1 MAVEDGSTPGLN
13 DHLRASDADRQH
25 VADRLRAAL
34 DEGRLTLLEYDE
46 RLGAAYGALTYGEL
60 AKVTHDLPGPA
71 SPPDLL
77 PATAPPSATGPAG
90 PVATDPANRVP
101 AAQQPARPGVGGTKA
116 YLIQQGRGWLGGA
129 VITNGIWAA
138 TSGFDWHSYW
148 PGIVLPIWAVA
159 IVGGLISGNHRKDPT
174 GSSGTAAGPGQDAAD
189 PRTGELDPHRG
200 QPHWRFDHS
209 DRRADRHQARADR
222 RDRRYPDQS

>member
-1 MAVEDGSTPGLN
+1 
-13 DHLRASDADRQH
+13 
-25 VADRLRAAL
+25 VADRLRQAL

-46 RLGAAYGALTYGEL
+46 RLGAAYGSLTYGEL
-60 AKVTHDLPGPA
+60 AKVTSDLPDAAPGSSILPAEGSGSEGSGAARSGTEGSGAAGTA
-71 SPPDLL
+71 SPVPVGE
-77 PATAPPSATGPAG
+77 AAPPG
-90 PVATDPANRVP
+90 R
-101 AAQQPARPGVGGTKA
+101 TKA

-159 IVGGLISGNHRKDPT
+159 IVGGLISGNHRKDPA
-174 GSSGTAAGPGQDAAD
+174 GASGAAAGPGQDAAD

-200 QPHWRFDHS
+200 QPRWRFDHS
-209 DRRADRHQARADR
+209 DRRADRQQTRA
-222 RDRRYPDQS
+222 DRRYPDQS

>member
-1 MAVEDGSTPGLN
+1 MELDDRATPGPD
-13 DHLRASDADRQH
+13 DHLRASDADRQQ
-25 VADRLRAAL
+25 VADRLRGAL

-71 SPPDLL
+71 ALPDLL
-77 PATAPPSATGPAG
+77 AAAGPAG
-90 PVATDPANRVP
+90 PGPTDTASRAP
-101 AAQQPARPGVGGTKA
+101 AAQQPVQQPGGTKA

-159 IVGGLISGNHRKDPT
+159 IVGGLISGNHRKDA
-174 GSSGTAAGPGQDAAD
+174 GEAAEASGGAAGSAQLGAAD
-189 PRTGELDPHRG
+189 PGHRELDPHRG
-200 QPHWRFDHS
+200 QPHWRYDHL

-222 RDRRYPDQS
+222 RRDRRYPDQP